1 MENDMK
7 IEFDTNDAKDLA
19 NTSCESF
26 YFGREDEF
34 ETVSENI
41 PQGNNKGKVMHF
53 YDTRL
58 EALLS
63 CKAFK
68 QNDPNT
74 AMVWREVNYLIEGDD
89 TSHSREEYIVIT
101 RGSLDG

>member
-34 ETVSENI
+34 
-41 PQGNNKGKVMHF
+41 
-53 YDTRL
+53 
-58 EALLS
+58 
-63 CKAFK
+63 
-68 QNDPNT
+68 
-74 AMVWREVNYLIEGDD
+74 
-89 TSHSREEYIVIT
+89 
-101 RGSLDG
+101 